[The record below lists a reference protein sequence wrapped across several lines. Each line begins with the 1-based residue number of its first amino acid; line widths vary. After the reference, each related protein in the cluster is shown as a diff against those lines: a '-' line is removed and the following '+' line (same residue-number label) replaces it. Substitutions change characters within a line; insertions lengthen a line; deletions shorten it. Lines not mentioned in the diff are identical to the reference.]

1 MKLRPFFAALC
12 LIAPLSTAQEQDS
25 ADYTTKVQFSSQE
38 EALDYLA
45 PIGIQLVQRLTT
57 VQSKEDADA
66 LAADWARFEQHLEQ
80 LAAQKQC
87 SMSALRNR
95 MNDAGYGLDYVMNAL
110 GTLEEQHFYGSV
122 TLPEAFG
129 IKAAPVEEA
138 LPDTIRERLEQEL
151 THIVHAH
158 QLPLTG
164 GPGFSMETAW
174 KLSKDA
180 PNPQKAMDTLINSL
194 PNIHVEFEMA
204 SGRNGESYHSF
215 HGSIQH
221 QDKKYNVEIWFDITD
236 CEDKISNSQREEPV
250 PYELSEEEKE
260 ILTQLSDTFQ
270 QLAQLLNSINNK
282 VDADAAAPQVKGLMQ
297 QGNNLMQQCDYPEMV
312 LEQVDTTAMRQ
323 AAKKLETNKF
333 YQSFKL
339 VDALGLPN
347 YAIMEPI
354 PLTPELEQILEES
367 MQQTIREQNLGLTGG
382 PGFTEENAW
391 ISEAEEPP
399 FRELVDA
406 LPCKAPQFFSEGRSH
421 SEDESTVITNRT
433 YFFIYQDRV
442 YELNLYIQHQENT
455 SWY

>member
-12 LIAPLSTAQEQDS
+12 LIEPLSTAQEQDS

>member
-57 VQSKEDADA
+57 VQSKEEADA

-95 MNDAGYGLDYVMNAL
+95 MNAAGYGLDYVMNAL

>member
-138 LPDTIRERLEQEL
+138 LPDTIREQLEQEL

-323 AAKKLETNKF
+323 VAKKLETNKF

-354 PLTPELEQILEES
+354 PLTPELEQILVES
-367 MQQTIREQNLGLTGG
+367 MQKTIREQNLGLTGG

-399 FRELVDA
+399 FRELIDA

>member
-57 VQSKEDADA
+57 VQSKEEADT

-95 MNDAGYGLDYVMNAL
+95 MNAAGYGLDYVMTAL

-138 LPDTIRERLEQEL
+138 LPDTIREQLEQEL

-194 PNIHVEFEMA
+194 PNTRVEFEMA
-204 SGRNGESYHSF
+204 SRQGDKSYH
-215 HGSIQH
+215 GYYAGMLH
-221 QDKKYNVEIWFDITD
+221 QDKKYNIEIWFDITD

>member
-87 SMSALRNR
+87 SMSALRYR

-138 LPDTIRERLEQEL
+138 LPDTIRERLEQEF

-158 QLPLTG
+158 QRPLTG

-204 SGRNGESYHSF
+204 SRQGDKSYH
-215 HGSIQH
+215 GYYAGMLH
-221 QDKKYNVEIWFDITD
+221 QDKKYNIEIWFDITD
-236 CEDKISNSQREEPV
+236 CVDTLLNTPREEPA
-250 PYELSEEEKE
+250 PYELSEAEKE

-282 VDADAAAPQVKGLMQ
+282 VDADAAAPQVKKLMQ

-312 LEQVDTTAMRQ
+312 LEQVDTTTMRQ

-399 FRELVDA
+399 FRELIDA
-406 LPCKAPQFFSEGRSH
+406 LPCQAPQFFSEGRSH

>member
-12 LIAPLSTAQEQDS
+12 LIAPLGTAQEQDS

-57 VQSKEDADA
+57 VQSKEEADA

-95 MNDAGYGLDYVMNAL
+95 MNDAGYGLDYVMTAL

-180 PNPQKAMDTLINSL
+180 PNPYKLIDSLINSL

-270 QLAQLLNSINNK
+270 QLSQLLNSINNK
-282 VDADAAAPQVKGLMQ
+282 VDADAAAPQVKGLIQ

-442 YELNLYIQHQENT
+442 YELTLYIQHQENT

>member
-57 VQSKEDADA
+57 VQSKEEADA

-151 THIVHAH
+151 NRILREQ

-164 GPGFSMETAW
+164 GPGFTQETAW
-174 KLSKDA
+174 KLPKDT
-180 PNPQKAMDTLINSL
+180 PNPYKLIDSLINSL
-194 PNIHVEFEMA
+194 PNIQVEFEMA

-260 ILTQLSDTFQ
+260 ILTQLSYTFQ

-282 VDADAAAPQVKGLMQ
+282 VDADAAAPQVKGLIQ

-354 PLTPELEQILEES
+354 PLTPELEQILEKS

-399 FRELVDA
+399 FRELIDA
-406 LPCKAPQFFSEGRSH
+406 LPCESPQFFSEGNSS
-421 SEDESTVITNRT
+421 SEDGTTEMTNRT
-433 YFFIYQDRV
+433 YFFIYQDKV
-442 YELNLYIQHQENT
+442 YELNLYIRHQENT

>member
-12 LIAPLSTAQEQDS
+12 LIAPLGTAQEQDS

-57 VQSKEDADA
+57 VQSKEEADA

-95 MNDAGYGLDYVMNAL
+95 MNDAGYGLDYVMTAL

-221 QDKKYNVEIWFDITD
+221 KDKKYNVEIWFDITD

>member
-38 EALDYLA
+38 EALNYLA

-57 VQSKEDADA
+57 IQSKEEADA

-138 LPDTIRERLEQEL
+138 LPDTIREQLEQEL

-194 PNIHVEFEMA
+194 PNTRVELEMA
-204 SGRNGESYHSF
+204 SRQGDKSYH
-215 HGSIQH
+215 GYYAGMLH
-221 QDKKYNVEIWFDITD
+221 QDKKYNIEIWFDITD
-236 CEDKISNSQREEPV
+236 CVDTLLNTPREEPV
-250 PYELSEEEKE
+250 PYELSEAEKE
-260 ILTQLSDTFQ
+260 ILAQLSDAFR
-270 QLAQLLNSINNK
+270 QLAQQLNSISNK
-282 VDADAAAPQVKGLMQ
+282 AEADAAAPQVKK
-297 QGNNLMQQCDYPEMV
+297 LMQQCNNLVKQCAYPQTV
-312 LEQVDTTAMRQ
+312 LEQVDMKPMSQ
-323 AAKKLETNKF
+323 AAKKLEGHKF

-339 VDALGLPN
+339 GNALGLPN

-354 PLTPELEQILEES
+354 PLTPELEQILVES

-399 FRELVDA
+399 FRELIDA
-406 LPCKAPQFFSEGRSH
+406 LPCESPQFFSEGNSP
-421 SEDESTVITNRT
+421 SEDGTTEMTNRT
-433 YFFIYQDRV
+433 YFFIYQDKV
-442 YELNLYIQHQENT
+442 YELNLYIRHQENT

>member
-80 LAAQKQC
+80 LDAQKQC
-87 SMSALRNR
+87 SMNALRNR
-95 MNDAGYGLDYVMNAL
+95 MNDAGYDLDYVMNAL

-236 CEDKISNSQREEPV
+236 CEDKISNSQREEPL

-270 QLAQLLNSINNK
+270 QLSQLLNSINNK